1 MEATLLSALA
11 LIASLSSV
19 LLTCISHIKIS
30 KRIHE
35 ENKQSSNANPDS
47 SNLEILSSNDFNLE
61 FNELSGSHLRSILE
75 SKNQKHL
82 NNLKSSFWQV
92 YSEKIALEKS
102 YAESES
108 DYDNLKE
115 RIKLKDKA
123 LKQIAKQL
131 EWTDS
136 QVKGLVSELK
146 SSQNLLSKDKQK
158 DFLKAS
164 AELDAND

>member
-19 LLTCISHIKIS
+19 LLTCISYIKLD

-35 ENKQSSNANPDS
+35 ENEHNPNANSDS
-47 SNLEILSSNDFNLE
+47 SDLKNLSFNDFNLE
-61 FNELSGSHLRSILE
+61 LNELSGSHLRSIIE

-92 YSEKIALEKS
+92 YSEKKALEKS
-102 YAESES
+102 YSES
-108 DYDNLKE
+108 ANDRDDLKE
-115 RIKLKDKA
+115 RIKLKNKA
-123 LKQIAKQL
+123 LEQIAKQL

-164 AELDAND
+164 AEIDEND